1 MMAVLSPRMSREFN
15 IMSGPNARWNEPVE
29 ISFPTTGSFKVAG
42 PFEAL
47 AHLTDNWPAQQGLD
61 FVKAR
66 SACRGAL
73 AGHRSVDEARIAFE
87 AAAAEARRQ
96 FDSHRH

>member
-1 MMAVLSPRMSREFN
+1 MT
-15 IMSGPNARWNEPVE
+15 GPNARWSEPVE
-29 ISFPTTGSFKVAG
+29 VTFPNSGSQKVTG

-47 AHLTDNWPAQQGLD
+47 VHLTENWPGQQGAD
-61 FVKAR
+61 FVRAR

-73 AGHRSVDEARIAFE
+73 AGHRSIDEARQAFE

-96 FDSHRH
+96 FDARRH

>member
-1 MMAVLSPRMSREFN
+1 
-15 IMSGPNARWNEPVE
+15 MSGPNSRWETPVE
-29 ISFPTTGSFKVAG
+29 ISLSTTGSHEVRG

-47 AHLTDNWPAQQGLD
+47 VHLTENWPASQGLC

-73 AGHRSVDEARIAFE
+73 AGHRTLEEARLAFE
-87 AAAAEARRQ
+87 AAASEVQRQ
-96 FDSHRH
+96 LGKTHH

>member
-1 MMAVLSPRMSREFN
+1 
-15 IMSGPNARWNEPVE
+15 MSGPNSQWDRPVD
-29 ISFPTTGSFKVAG
+29 ISIPTTGSHKVGG

-47 AHLTDNWPAQQGLD
+47 VHLTEHWPTTQGLC

-73 AGHRSVDEARIAFE
+73 AGHPTLEEARLAFE
-87 AAAAEARRQ
+87 AAALEAQRQ
-96 FDSHRH
+96 IGKPHH

>member
-1 MMAVLSPRMSREFN
+1 
-15 IMSGPNARWNEPVE
+15 MSGPNSRWNKPVE
-29 ISFPTTGSFKVAG
+29 ISLPATGSHQVLG

-47 AHLTDNWPAQQGLD
+47 TYLTENWPAGQGLT

-73 AGHRSVDEARIAFE
+73 AGHKTVDEARIAFE
-87 AAAAEARRQ
+87 AAASEARKQ
-96 FDSHRH
+96 FDKSRH